1 MTSAATEALLG
12 VLKYVLLALLYLFF
26 ARVLWAVWSE
36 VRGPR
41 QGALVAQQRTGPA
54 DPTMPAPAPTAADVH
69 RAKRDIKPQR
79 GRRGTVGRF
88 VILEPKATRGAS
100 FAIGDELTVG
110 RAGTCTIGMPDDT
123 FVSQL
128 HARVYRDAGA
138 AMIED
143 LGSTN
148 GTYVNGKRVD
158 KAEVLTKGDRVQIGS
173 TVFEVE

>member
-1 MTSAATEALLG
+1 M
-12 VLKYVLLALLYLFF
+12 
-26 ARVLWAVWSE
+26 
-36 VRGPR
+36 
-41 QGALVAQQRTGPA
+41 
-54 DPTMPAPAPTAADVH
+54 AADAR
-69 RAKRDIKPQR
+69 RAKRAVKPQR

-88 VILEPKATRGAS
+88 VIIEPKASRGAS
-100 FAIGDELTVG
+100 FAIGQELTVG

-128 HARVYRDAGA
+128 HARVFRDAGGT
-138 AMIED
+138 MIED

-158 KAEVLTKGDRVQIGS
+158 KPELLTKGDRVQIGG